1 MFRTLRR
8 RAYAFCLLFLCA
20 LTIPVAATPQASCE
34 GATCSKADAEGGKTV
49 RVGYTQFAPYSGT
62 SNTGVAE
69 GYMIDL
75 ARLLLE
81 PMDYTIRFIP
91 HQNPSQLLES
101 LEAGRID
108 VTTPLS
114 FNPEREA
121 FGAFTDSVYTFS
133 FGVFVARSDSS
144 ITKAHELA
152 GLRVGVSQGSQA
164 DRLLNSIEG
173 AIAVPLDSGDEL
185 LLPLLS
191 GDVDAVAAPASS
203 LNYNIGRAGL
213 SGRVQQTQFSL
224 KESQA
229 GFLVDRSQA
238 RLLQDLNAAIG
249 LALNRGHIE
258 DLYSRWFESGSDP
271 LTHRERSVVVLSGG
285 VVFLALLYW
294 GWLHYGVRMRAHL
307 ATERANSLQE
317 VLNATGET
325 LMIMDS
331 QMRPIWWN
339 DAFSDNFPH
348 QVPLLERGSNLK
360 EILASIQQANTND
373 AFCAPESLNRSPDDQ
388 VLDLLAGREAQ
399 SVDLVE
405 GGKVFKSQG
414 VRLSSG
420 QYGILATDVTALSI
434 ANAKLKSNTERL
446 QQANR
451 NLSEF
456 SHVAAHDLAGPL
468 RNIRSLH
475 RWILE
480 DIADTG
486 VELEGEVLENF
497 EHIDR
502 LIERQGALI
511 DDLLAYSASDQE
523 ASSRAFDP
531 TTRWASVLDL
541 CDIPKGFKV
550 TTPSSMPHLFADPI
564 GYDIVIRNLISNSAK
579 HHDREFGK
587 IDITYSLDGDDVK
600 IHIMDD
606 GPGIE
611 NAHISTIFQPFK
623 TLKSRDRG
631 GGTGLG
637 LAFVERTVGKW
648 GGQVNVSSDPANRV
662 TTFSFTVPV
671 AQNKSVAKNIIRLRA
686 V

>member
-1 MFRTLRR
+1 MLRTERR
-8 RAYAFCLLFLCA
+8 RAYAFCLLVLCA
-20 LTIPVAATPQASCE
+20 LTAPVAATTQTRCE
-34 GATCSKADAEGGKTV
+34 GAACNVQDADSGKTV

-81 PMDYTIRFIP
+81 PMDYTVQFIP

-114 FNPEREA
+114 VNPEREA
-121 FGAFTDSVYTFS
+121 YGVFSDSVYTFS
-133 FGVFVARSDSS
+133 FGVFVARGDTS
-144 ITKAHELA
+144 ITDAQELA

-191 GDVDAVAAPASS
+191 GDVDAVAAPATS

-224 KESQA
+224 KQSQA
-229 GFLVDRSQA
+229 GFLVDHSQA
-238 RLLQDLNAAIG
+238 RLLQDLNVAIEN
-249 LALNRGHIE
+249 ARSQGHIQ
-258 DLYSRWFESGSDP
+258 DLYKQWFESRADP
-271 LTHRERSVVVLSGG
+271 LTHRERAVVALSGG

-294 GWLHYGVRMRAHL
+294 GWLHYGVRLRAHL

-339 DAFSDNFPH
+339 DAFAENFPH
-348 QVPLLERGSNLK
+348 QVPLLKRGSNLK
-360 EILASIQQANTND
+360 EILASIQQADATD
-373 AFCAPESLNRSPDDQ
+373 AFCGSESLIRSPDDQ

-405 GGKVFKSQG
+405 GGKVFKSQS

-434 ANAKLKSNTERL
+434 ANAKLKSNAERL

-531 TTRWASVLDL
+531 TTRWSSVLDL
-541 CDIPKGFKV
+541 CDIPKGFNVK
-550 TTPSSMPHLFADPI
+550 TPDSMPYLFADPI
-564 GYDIVIRNLISNSAK
+564 GFDIVVRNLISNSAK
-579 HHDREFGK
+579 HHDREFGE
-587 IDITYSLDGDDVK
+587 ITITYSLDGDDVE

-648 GGQVNVSSDPANRV
+648 GGQVNVSSDPENRV
-662 TTFSFTVPV
+662 TIFSFTVPV
-671 AQNKSVAKNIIRLRA
+671 APKKGVAKNVVRLRA
-686 V
+686 I